1 MSTPKTV
8 GESSKSGASIVQGR
22 VSARSN
28 NRRCDWS
35 AILGQEGGQSFAPE
49 KFVVVGYCR
58 ILTEVLGFLTFQ
70 AEMELCCFFFFFS
83 LKEKSSCVPVSQ
95 GRQSLFT
102 PIEGIRTNTGDST
115 GVWTNGEGPAKGLSE
130 GDFTP
135 AEGIRTNTADSSQ
148 QQLYPHSCGLD
159 GPQ

>member
-1 MSTPKTV
+1 M
-8 GESSKSGASIVQGR
+8 
-22 VSARSN
+22 
-28 NRRCDWS
+28 
-35 AILGQEGGQSFAPE
+35 
-49 KFVVVGYCR
+49 
-58 ILTEVLGFLTFQ
+58 
-70 AEMELCCFFFFFS
+70 FFFFS

-135 AEGIRTNTADSSQ
+135 VEGIRTNTADSSQ
-148 QQLYPHSCGLD
+148 QRLYPHGCGLD
-159 GPQ
+159 GPQWKPRARSWHLTLGRQFWEADVNEFQTWSFLKLYLASRTGTYLNLISSNSSCFTKCFRLLERIP